1 MPRALVVALR
11 VDAERGDR
19 RATFIKT
26 AHAIALKGKGTLMS
40 GHDRRR
46 LLYADLGCVEGLPV
60 ERNPGRASPPA
71 WGTLRRSGPPEH
83 ICHAL
88 GPAGERGH
96 CMGCSTVMRG
106 GSVAARLISRIAS
119 SIAGLNWGCSF
130 LTARRKAACRTG
142 WTACHATIDAG
153 SLRSSVTG
161 GP

>member
-1 MPRALVVALR
+1 MAACGAGVPRALVVALR

-71 WGTLRRSGPPEH
+71 WGTQ
-83 ICHAL
+83 
-88 GPAGERGH
+88 GH
-96 CMGCSTVMRG
+96 DP
-106 GSVAARLISRIAS
+106 SR
-119 SIAGLNWGCSF
+119 
-130 LTARRKAACRTG
+130 ARRWDER
-142 WTACHATIDAG
+142 ATRAHFV
-153 SLRSSVTG
+153 SLRVHTLMKK
-161 GP
+161 